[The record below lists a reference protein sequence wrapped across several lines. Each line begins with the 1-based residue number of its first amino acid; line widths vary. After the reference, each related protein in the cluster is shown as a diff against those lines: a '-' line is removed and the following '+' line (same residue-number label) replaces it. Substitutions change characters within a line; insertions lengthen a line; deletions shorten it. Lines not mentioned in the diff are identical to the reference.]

1 MSCDL
6 CHYSSYTCRGLSILC
21 RWMVDS
27 RDDYTS
33 ERLFQ
38 MEDKFSV
45 YRCHTIMNCTK
56 TCPKVSFTCHF
67 LCNGWILN
75 IYYDVLISKT
85 FTMMSLLVKG
95 LDRITFFLLYIGT
108 KSRACHWRDQ
118 ENVGQIQQQRSKTT
132 GSGLT
137 LVLCVQGNV
146 AEKHKLTNWN
156 APNISRA
163 HKMSS
168 VMLLYCNLSILW

>member
-1 MSCDL
+1 MTTPVNDCSKWKTNFLYIDVTL
-6 CHYSSYTCRGLSILC
+6 LWTAQ
-21 RWMVDS
+21 
-27 RDDYTS
+27 
-33 ERLFQ
+33 RLVQ
-38 MEDKFSV
+38 RSV
-45 YRCHTIMNCTK
+45 LPVIFY
-56 TCPKVSFTCHF
+56 
-67 LCNGWILN
+67 GWILN

-156 APNISRA
+156 APNTSRA

>member
-1 MSCDL
+1 
-6 CHYSSYTCRGLSILC
+6 
-21 RWMVDS
+21 MVDS

-56 TCPKVSFTCHF
+56 TCPKVSLTCHF
-67 LCNGWILN
+67 LRNGWILN
-75 IYYDVLISKT
+75 IYYDVLFSKR
-85 FTMMSLLVKG
+85 FRS
-95 LDRITFFLLYIGT
+95 DNFFLLYIGT

-146 AEKHKLTNWN
+146 VEKHKITNWN
-156 APNISRA
+156 APNTSRA
-163 HKMSS
+163 QKMSS